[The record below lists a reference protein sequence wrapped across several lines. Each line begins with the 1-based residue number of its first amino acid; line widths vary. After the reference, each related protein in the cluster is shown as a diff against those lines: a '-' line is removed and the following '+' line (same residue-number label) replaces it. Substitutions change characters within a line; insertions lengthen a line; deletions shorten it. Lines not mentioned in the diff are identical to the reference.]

1 MKGRRLKLGTSSL
14 NGMFRVSLVCV
25 SQLMQTQKP
34 PPVASSASV
43 IYGDSSGFMRFTV
56 IILSILMRNLEI
68 VFKCLQ
74 ARVGVTV
81 FFHS

>member
-1 MKGRRLKLGTSSL
+1 
-14 NGMFRVSLVCV
+14 
-25 SQLMQTQKP
+25 MQTQKP

-74 ARVGVTV
+74 ARVGVTCA
-81 FFHS
+81 FLFLHEQNLSNYIDN